1 MWTSLCMACK
11 FRLMQGGKQV
21 LYSGRWRMGKVA
33 FVFEK
38 IADMSVID
46 FARESQPAVVT
57 EG

>member
-1 MWTSLCMACK
+1 M
-11 FRLMQGGKQV
+11 